1 MTALSISSSTPVA
14 APAAGVAPTIAKPSE
29 GVTTANAVALAGDE
43 DLVSLLGVPSGAGAT
58 YNAAGLF
65 NSIANAGV
73 AATPATTPAAPQS
86 LDQQLSNAIGAPAS
100 AGPLDALAASQPTGS
115 VDQNANYATILKAT
129 PSAASALIADSFN
142 QGIVSTISTYA

>member
-1 MTALSISSSTPVA
+1 MTALSITSSTPVA
-14 APAAGVAPTIAKPSE
+14 APVAGVAPTVAKPSA
-29 GVTTANAVALAGDE
+29 GVTTADAVALAADE
-43 DLVSLLGVPSGAGAT
+43 DLVSLLGAPSGAGAT

-65 NSIANAGV
+65 NTIANAGV
-73 AATPATTPAAPQS
+73 AATPAAAAPPQS

-100 AGPLDALAASQPTGS
+100 DGSLDALAASQPTGS
-115 VDQNANYATILKAT
+115 VDQNSNYATILKAT